1 MQVVHPLCTH
11 VLSHAVLKNTKKQ
24 AEECDFFLLKL
35 HSALRIAAL
44 FAYTPL
50 QGEGK

>member
-1 MQVVHPLCTH
+1 MYWAMQYW
-11 VLSHAVLKNTKKQ
+11 KNKKQ